1 MLGSI
6 ILYNIRQ
13 SISTSMICLSVFIL
27 LIVLDNFDMKIYQ
40 SILKIGFVSTIII
53 NILVVFFNI
62 QTFFRGF
69 IENVLKESAT
79 LSTRTVI
86 WKVVLAKIVQ
96 SPIIGHG
103 INSGTTFT
111 IGETTS
117 YNESAHNQLLSW
129 MFLLGIIGLI
139 FVLVICFIGYRN
151 CKVTS
156 RCGRVARITWI
167 CFGMFWIV
175 EQWFNYIMF
184 TSFVMLCFCMTQIS
198 EQEYPSKRIKFKI
211 KDRSVI
217 AQM

>member
-1 MLGSI
+1 
-6 ILYNIRQ
+6 
-13 SISTSMICLSVFIL
+13 MICLSVFIL

-139 FVLVICFIGYRN
+139 FVLVICFI
-151 CKVTS
+151 
-156 RCGRVARITWI
+156 
-167 CFGMFWIV
+167 V